1 MHILMIQYFLEMLYV
16 LDNID
21 EFFLFSGPL
30 IIDAND
36 FLILTVLLLIASLL
50 DFELVVDLLDSPQAL
65 DFLFGIWE
73 EQLNLIPGINE
84 EILINLVLLDL
95 IIIVVDLGFLW
106 NDTATVPNLLEDVC
120 VLPRVLF
127 NFWRNFLPS
136 LSFSILLLY
145 VNLNQDEHVR
155 DQEVNGLARALQL
168 IRSDGVVQEL
178 HLPVKICTLLLVCQL
193 RLEYHAPIKQS
204 FLSIVIVELV
214 DPEPAELLSS
224 HDVLL
229 NAEVLLLEEVLFTTE
244 FRLFIIFLVLIVLS
258 SFLIHFIG

>member
-30 IIDAND
+30 IIDTND

-50 DFELVVDLLDSPQAL
+50 DLELVVDLLDSPQAL

-84 EILINLVLLDL
+84 EILINFILFDL

-106 NDTATVPNLLEDVC
+106 NDATTVPNLLEDVC
-120 VLPRVLF
+120 VLPWVLLNYRV
-127 NFWRNFLPS
+127 NFLPS
-136 LSFSILLLY
+136 LSFGILLLY

-168 IRSDGVVQEL
+168 ICSDGVVQEL
-178 HLPVKICTLLLVCQL
+178 HLPIEICALLLGCQL
-193 RLEYHAPIKQS
+193 
-204 FLSIVIVELV
+204 
-214 DPEPAELLSS
+214 
-224 HDVLL
+224 
-229 NAEVLLLEEVLFTTE
+229 
-244 FRLFIIFLVLIVLS
+244 
-258 SFLIHFIG
+258 